1 VDEALRRSLAFP
13 DDIAFV
19 NMLIDE
25 GQLDEPLDDEVHD
38 DTSVGTG
45 SAAEADTEG
54 LDSTKPATS
63 STGHGSVRSTAEI

>member
-1 VDEALRRSLAFP
+1 
-13 DDIAFV
+13 
-19 NMLIDE
+19 MLIDE